1 MTRLITAFGAALM
14 LALSGWLP
22 NAALAQ
28 DKKMEKEAKKVAIK
42 VITENDKVRVTEVT
56 FAPGAQNTTI
66 ATSSMRVVRAL
77 KGGTIERTYA
87 DGKKE
92 IVTYKDGETRINMP
106 GPQFNGVNVGKSTIQ
121 LYVVQLK

>member
-1 MTRLITAFGAALM
+1 MARLITALGAALV
-14 LALSGWLP
+14 LALSGWLS
-22 NAALAQ
+22 NTALAQ
-28 DKKMEKEAKKVAIK
+28 DKKMEKGAKKVAIK

-56 FAPGAQNTTI
+56 FAPGAHNTTI

-92 IVTYKDGETRINMP
+92 TVTYKDGETRINMP
-106 GPQFNGVNVGKSTIQ
+106 GPQFNSVNVGKSTIR

>member
-106 GPQFNGVNVGKSTIQ
+106 GPQFNGANVGKSTIH

>member
-14 LALSGWLP
+14 LVLSGLLP

-66 ATSSMRVVRAL
+66 ATSTMRVVRAV

-92 IVTYKDGETRINMP
+92 RVTYKEGETRINMP
-106 GPQFNGVNVGKSTIQ
+106 GPQFNSVNVGKNTIQ

>member
-1 MTRLITAFGAALM
+1 MRTQAIAWLGAI
-14 LALSGWLP
+14 ALSTFVLNG
-22 NAALAQ
+22 AIAQ
-28 DKKMEKEAKKVAIK
+28 DKKMEKGAKAVTVK

-56 FAPGAQNTTI
+56 FAPGAKNTTI

-92 IVTYKDGETRINMP
+92 KTTYKDGETRINMP
-106 GPQFNGVNVGKSTIQ
+106 GQQFTSVNISKNAIK

>member
-1 MTRLITAFGAALM
+1 MVRLITASGAALL
-14 LALSGWLP
+14 LALSGWLASP
-22 NAALAQ
+22 LFGQ
-28 DKKMEKEAKKVAIK
+28 DKKMEKGKQVAVK

-92 IVTYKDGETRINMP
+92 TVSYKDGETRINMP
-106 GPQFNGVNVGKSTIQ
+106 GPKFTSVNTGKSTIH

>member
-14 LALSGWLP
+14 LAVSGWLP

-28 DKKMEKEAKKVAIK
+28 GKKMEKEAKKVAIK
-42 VITENDKVRVTEVT
+42 VIAENDKVRVTEVT

-66 ATSSMRVVRAL
+66 ASSSMRVVRAL
-77 KGGTIERTYA
+77 RGGTIERTYA

-92 IVTYKDGETRINMP
+92 TITYKDGETRINMP
-106 GPQFNGVNVGKSTIQ
+106 GPQFSSVNVGKSTIK
-121 LYVVQLK
+121 LYVVQPK

>member
-1 MTRLITAFGAALM
+1 MRRQAIAWLGAI
-14 LALSGWLP
+14 ALSTF
-22 NAALAQ
+22 ALNGAIAQ
-28 DKKMEKEAKKVAIK
+28 DKKMEKAAKQVTVKA
-42 VITENDKVRVTEVT
+42 ITENDKVRVTEVT
-56 FAPGAQNTTI
+56 FAPGAKNTTI

-92 IVTYKDGETRINMP
+92 KITYKDGETRINMP
-106 GPQFNGVNVGKSTIQ
+106 GQQFTSVNIGKNPVH